1 MNFEKHVF
9 ICTQCAYIQE
19 NGEYSDPAL
28 TVQFRKEVKQ
38 AVKERYPDRKIRV
51 NASGCLGQCEKGISC
66 VIYPQNEWLTE
77 LRPGDKERIIE
88 KL

>member
-9 ICTQCAYIQE
+9 ICTKCTFMDSSGQCSSPDQA
-19 NGEYSDPAL
+19 A
-28 TVQFRKEVKQ
+28 QFRKDVKAEVKS
-38 AVKERYPDRKIRV
+38 KFPDKHIRV

-66 VIYPQNEWLTE
+66 VIYPLNEWLTE
-77 LRPGDKERIIE
+77 LRPGDNAKILE